1 MNASDTGNGA
11 PCCESKL
18 KLVPRV
24 GQLWGRSQP
33 VGAVHSPQPSK
44 GLASTPTLAPDTPA
58 LTRGG
63 TNGAERKC
71 VVAFLFVLW

>member
-1 MNASDTGNGA
+1 MNASGTSNGA

-18 KLVPRV
+18 NLVPRV
-24 GQLWGRSQP
+24 GQLSCRSQS

-44 GLASTPTLAPDTPA
+44 GLASTPTLSPDTPA

-71 VVAFLFVLW
+71 VVAFLFALW